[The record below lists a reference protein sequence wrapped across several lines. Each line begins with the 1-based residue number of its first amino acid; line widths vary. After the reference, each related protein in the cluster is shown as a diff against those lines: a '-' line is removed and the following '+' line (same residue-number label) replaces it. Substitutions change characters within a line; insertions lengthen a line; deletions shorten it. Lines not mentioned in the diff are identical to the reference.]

1 MYPNSSRKLVEC
13 IFCQIIARKIST
25 DIVYQDE
32 EFLAFR
38 DIQPQAP
45 KHVVIVPKC
54 HVSSVTQLT
63 KEQQDL
69 IGRLILLAKELAE
82 REGISTSGYRLTI
95 NCGADGGQLVPH
107 LHLHLLGGRRLDDQ
121 LG

>member
-1 MYPNSSRKLVEC
+1 MEC
-13 IFCQIIARKIST
+13 VFCQIIAGKMPA
-25 DIVYQDE
+25 DIVHQDD

-45 KHVVIVPKC
+45 IHVVIIPRS
-54 HVSSVTQLT
+54 HIASITELT
-63 KEQQDL
+63 NEQQGL
-69 IGRLILLAKELAE
+69 IGRLILLAGELAE
-82 REGISTSGYRLTI
+82 KEGISGRGYRLAM

-107 LHLHLLGGRRLDDQ
+107 LHLHVLGGRRLDDQ

>member
-1 MYPNSSRKLVEC
+1 MEC
-13 IFCQIIARKIST
+13 VFCQIIAGKIPA
-25 DIVYQDE
+25 DIVHQNN
-32 EFLAFR
+32 EFLALR

-45 KHVVIVPKC
+45 THLVIVPTS
-54 HVSSVTQLT
+54 HIGSITQLT
-63 KEQQDL
+63 NEQQGL
-69 IGRLILLAKELAE
+69 IGRLILLASELAE
-82 REGISTSGYRLTI
+82 KEGVSASGYRLAM

>member
-1 MYPNSSRKLVEC
+1 MEC
-13 IFCQIIARKIST
+13 VLCQIIAGKIPA
-25 DIVYQDE
+25 DIVHQNN

-45 KHVVIVPKC
+45 THLVIVPTS
-54 HVSSVTQLT
+54 HIGSITQLT
-63 KEQQDL
+63 NEQQGL
-69 IGRLILLAKELAE
+69 IGRLILLASELAE
-82 REGISTSGYRLTI
+82 KEGVSASGYRLAM